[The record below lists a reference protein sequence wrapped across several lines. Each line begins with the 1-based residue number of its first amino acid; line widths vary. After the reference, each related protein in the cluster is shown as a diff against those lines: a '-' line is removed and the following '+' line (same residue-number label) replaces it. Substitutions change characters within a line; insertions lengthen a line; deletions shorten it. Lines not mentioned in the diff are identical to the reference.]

1 MAAFPDP
8 ADPMDIQHDAENQR
22 FFVRVDGQ
30 EAEVDYEREGG
41 VIAITHTGVPDAI
54 GGRGI
59 AGELNR
65 AAFEY
70 ARREGLR
77 VRPLC
82 GYAAAWLRR
91 HPEFED
97 VAA

>member
-1 MAAFPDP
+1 
-8 ADPMDIQHDAENQR
+8 MDIRHDPDGQR
-22 FFVRVDGQ
+22 FHTMVDGH
-30 EAEVDYEREGG
+30 EAEVSYELEDGMML
-41 VIAITHTGVPDAI
+41 ITHTGVPTDI

-65 AAFEY
+65 AAFEH

-82 GYAAAWLRR
+82 AYAAAWVKRNADYADL
-91 HPEFED
+91 
-97 VAA
+97 VG

>member
-1 MAAFPDP
+1 
-8 ADPMDIQHDAENQR
+8 MDIRHDPDLQR
-22 FFVRVDGQ
+22 FHTAVDGH
-30 EAEVDYEREGG
+30 EAEVSYELEDG
-41 VIAITHTGVPDAI
+41 AMSITHTGVPAAI

-65 AAFEY
+65 AAFEH

-82 GYAAAWLRR
+82 AYAAAWVKR
-91 HPEFED
+91 HPEYAEL
-97 VAA
+97 VG

>member
-1 MAAFPDP
+1 
-8 ADPMDIQHDAENQR
+8 MDIRHDPDGQR
-22 FFVRVDGQ
+22 FLTSVDGY
-30 EAEVDYEREGG
+30 EAEVSYELEDG
-41 VIAITHTGVPDAI
+41 VLLITHTGVPGAI

-65 AAFEY
+65 AAFEH

-82 GYAAAWLRR
+82 AYAAAWVKR
-91 HPEFED
+91 HDEYGGL
-97 VAA
+97 VV